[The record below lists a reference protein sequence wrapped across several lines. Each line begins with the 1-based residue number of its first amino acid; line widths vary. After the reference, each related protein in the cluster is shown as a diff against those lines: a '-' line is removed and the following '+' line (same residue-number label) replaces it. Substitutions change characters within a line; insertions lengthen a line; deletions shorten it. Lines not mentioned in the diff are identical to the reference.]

1 MEEGTQNQLVV
12 AVPPRVKQGRKHP
25 GVGKLVADH
34 SKQTEQGQWRDITS
48 QICQPGV
55 KSQAAEC
62 FYIIF

>member
-1 MEEGTQNQLVV
+1 MANDPLVG
-12 AVPPRVKQGRKHP
+12 AWERVSDSSVQ
-25 GVGKLVADH
+25 A
-34 SKQTEQGQWRDITS
+34 EQGQRRDITS